1 MHIARPGREPVRRFG
16 AQYLADRV
24 ELLSPGD
31 ALLWGLAIGVTVA
44 FAVVWVAVL
53 S

>member
-16 AQYLADRV
+16 AQYLAERV
-24 ELLSPGD
+24 ELLAPAD
-31 ALLWGLAIGVTVA
+31 ALLWGLALGVVIS

-53 S
+53 W